1 MTSGALS
8 KWWVIARREW
18 QISFQTPLA
27 YILLALWMLLGGFM
41 YVGLLTGSQSTD
53 LSSLVQNLT
62 VLVLFMAPF
71 LTMRLLAEER
81 RSGSEE
87 LILTA
92 PISAGQWVVG
102 KYVGA
107 VLVWSVFILVS
118 LLFPLV
124 TSRLG
129 QLDWGVVAASWG
141 GLWLFGSATLAIGL
155 FASSLTDN
163 QLIAAMLSFVIILLF
178 YIASWTSTTGW
189 VSTLLS
195 YIDLPDQLTS
205 FSVGSISVSALV
217 FFLSLIGGFLFLS
230 VRSVDLR
237 RWT

>member
-1 MTSGALS
+1 MTAGSLS
-8 KWWVIARREW
+8 KWWVVARREW
-18 QISFQTPLA
+18 QVAFQTPLA
-27 YILLALWMLLGGFM
+27 YVLLALWMLISGFM
-41 YVGLLTGSQSTD
+41 YVGLLVSSQSSD
-53 LSSLVQNLT
+53 LSSLVQNMT
-62 VLVLFMAPF
+62 VLILFMAPF

-81 RSGSEE
+81 RTGSEE
-87 LILTA
+87 LILTS

-102 KYVGA
+102 KYIGA
-107 VLVWSVFILVS
+107 LLVWSVFVGVS

-129 QLDWGVVAASWG
+129 QVDWGVIAASWG
-141 GLWLFGSATLAIGL
+141 GLWLFGAATLAVGL

-178 YIASWTSTTGW
+178 YIASWVQTGGW
-189 VSTLLS
+189 VATLLS

-205 FSVGSISVSALV
+205 FSVGSVAVTPLV